1 VHRSEIAVHYQPR
14 VKLSDGSVVGAE
26 ALARWQHASRGAVPP
41 AQFIALAEDIGL
53 IETLG
58 ESVLSQACALLAARA
73 RRANASCPLSVNL
86 SALQLRNPEVCRRLL
101 RIVESFGQKP
111 ELIEL
116 EVTESVLVEDMQTT
130 CATLERL
137 RSAGF
142 RIALDDFGTGQSSLS
157 YLHNLPIDVMK
168 IDQSFVCNIVS
179 SPSSRAIAV
188 AIIAMA
194 RTLGIRVV
202 AEGVETDDQ
211 ALMLREWGCEE
222 AQGFLY
228 SRPLQVE
235 DFDRFMAAHTSD
247 VACAT

>member
-1 VHRSEIAVHYQPR
+1 
-14 VKLSDGSVVGAE
+14 
-26 ALARWQHASRGAVPP
+26 
-41 AQFIALAEDIGL
+41 
-53 IETLG
+53 
-58 ESVLSQACALLAARA
+58 
-73 RRANASCPLSVNL
+73 
-86 SALQLRNPEVCRRLL
+86 
-101 RIVESFGQKP
+101 
-111 ELIEL
+111 
-116 EVTESVLVEDMQTT
+116 
-130 CATLERL
+130 
-137 RSAGF
+137 
-142 RIALDDFGTGQSSLS
+142 
-157 YLHNLPIDVMK
+157 MK